1 MSVTHPMPALVRLYP
16 SRLVR
21 PYDGDT
27 SYFALNLGFGVEIA
41 GTDGKGVRC
50 RYAGLNCPEIGTD
63 AGKMA
68 AAYTATWLQV
78 AASTG
83 AHYPLLI
90 ESHILDNYGRPLVT
104 IWNAG
109 TGECLNDALIV
120 SGNAQPYPLKMQ
132 LAGE

>member
-50 RYAGLNCPEIGTD
+50 RYAGLN
-63 AGKMA
+63 
-68 AAYTATWLQV
+68 
-78 AASTG
+78 
-83 AHYPLLI
+83 
-90 ESHILDNYGRPLVT
+90 
-104 IWNAG
+104 
-109 TGECLNDALIV
+109 DALIV

-132 LAGE
+132 LATP